1 MRVELTKPVDYK
13 STALPI
19 ELLQQI
25 CYSFWVNRVNQD

>member
-25 CYSFWVNRVNQD
+25 YYFILG